1 MIYWFSTKNL
11 KYNRFFND
19 EFICIDN
26 PTVLKTAQFLYFTII
41 GLYVIHVMKS
51 IITKKINLPK
61 HLLIIG
67 TIVSWYLSIV
77 YYNNDLIF
85 TLFNVI
91 THGIPYMALVYFTEI
106 KSKNTNFK
114 FLGNLNTK
122 NSWKYHILVL
132 LIIAFIEELIWE
144 ITHWQENF
152 EFTNEFLVNQKYLWF
167 WIPLLALPQL
177 THYILD
183 GFIWKNKKKI

>member
-1 MIYWFSTKNL
+1 
-11 KYNRFFND
+11 
-19 EFICIDN
+19 
-26 PTVLKTAQFLYFTII
+26 
-41 GLYVIHVMKS
+41 
-51 IITKKINLPK
+51 
-61 HLLIIG
+61 
-67 TIVSWYLSIV
+67 
-77 YYNNDLIF
+77 
-85 TLFNVI
+85 
-91 THGIPYMALVYFTEI
+91 MALVYFTEI

-152 EFTNEFLVNQKYLWF
+152 DFTNEFLVNQKYLWF

-183 GFIWKNKKKI
+183 GFIWKKTKQ